1 VELRVFRRPTEA
13 SAAAKAR
20 WLAELNDTLD
30 EARRLVKRVGAADG
44 RMDAILLYT
53 RIETVRLEVQA
64 LRAHQNAPVE
74 ATFSPKRIELP
85 PWQSE
90 LDRRV

>member
-1 VELRVFRRPTEA
+1 
-13 SAAAKAR
+13 
-20 WLAELNDTLD
+20 
-30 EARRLVKRVGAADG
+30 
-44 RMDAILLYT
+44 MDAILLYT